1 MKTVHVTLKLEVPD
15 NVNDERVEEIVT
27 LDLKRA
33 MRIFGVVKGIS
44 TEVLPETVKPPL
56 KRVRGRRVV

>member
-15 NVNDERVEEIVT
+15 SVNAEKVTEIIA

-33 MRIFGVVKGIS
+33 MRIFGLVKGVGA
-44 TEVLPETVKPPL
+44 EVLPETAKPPL
-56 KRVRGRRVV
+56 KRKAREG